1 MPVTSSHQAFLLN
14 KIVIGQFFMTK
25 YKVGI
30 SKISGTKN
38 PIVRNINISLWSIA
52 TKNNINAG
60 DRIVKNRMI
69 PNSLGYE
76 AFKDLPS
83 LFKKPFSLSK
93 LTFAPCAAIYG
104 TTNNITKRNIQAP
117 VSIIGLPTNNVT
129 GQPKLIPN
137 QSIRFQKLSL
147 FKRALMKFFI
157 TRQVV
162 VYRCILTTFTD
173 LILARFKKTIKVIT
187 AVLLI
192 ITTIGWTGSTCSA
205 NELLPLITQAE
216 DRYLIPRGLLLAI
229 STIESGNRPYALN
242 IAGKAVIAT
251 SKQEAVAVARHHL
264 DQGRSNIDLGVM
276 QLNFYWHGKHFENIE
291 EMLTPSSNI
300 NYGAKFLS
308 DLYRQHGSW
317 QKAVRYYHSSSPE
330 HYKQYS
336 RKVLISWL
344 GV

>member
-1 MPVTSSHQAFLLN
+1 M
-14 KIVIGQFFMTK
+14 K
-25 YKVGI
+25 YKSNG
-30 SKISGTKN
+30 SKKRDNVVDSLP
-38 PIVRNINISLWSIA
+38 PIKHSNGNSKKVRMVIP
-52 TKNNINAG
+52 
-60 DRIVKNRMI
+60 RIF
-69 PNSLGYE
+69 LGYE
-76 AFKDLPS
+76 VFSDLPS
-83 LFKKPFSLSK
+83 LLKKPFSLSK
-93 LTFAPCAAIYG
+93 LSLFAFLIAYG
-104 TTNNITKRNIQAP
+104 TPSSVNHTMLVDMVEGDSEIKTPIA
-117 VSIIGLPTNNVT
+117 
-129 GQPKLIPN
+129 QPKLIPN
-137 QSIRFQKLSL
+137 QSIRFQKLSR

-157 TRQVV
+157 TPLVV
-162 VYRCILTTFTD
+162 TYQCILTTFTD
-173 LILARFKKTIKVIT
+173 LILARFKKVIKVIT
-187 AVLLI
+187 TVLLI

-229 STIESGNRPYALN
+229 AKIESGNRPYALN
-242 IAGKAVIAT
+242 IAGKPVIKT
-251 SKQEAVAVARHHL
+251 SKREAVAVVRHHL
-264 DQGRSNIDLGVM
+264 DQGRSNIDFGVM

-308 DLYRQHGSW
+308 ELYKQHGTW

>member
-1 MPVTSSHQAFLLN
+1 
-14 KIVIGQFFMTK
+14 MTK

-76 AFKDLPS
+76 AFKDSPS
-83 LFKKPFSLSK
+83 LLKKPFSLSK

-104 TTNNITKRNIQAP
+104 TTNNITKRNIHAP

-129 GQPKLIPN
+129 GQPRLIPN
-137 QSIRFQKLSL
+137 QSIRFQKLSR

-157 TRQVV
+157 TPLVV
-162 VYRCILTTFTD
+162 AYQCILTTFTD
-173 LILARFKKTIKVIT
+173 LILARFKKVIKVIT
-187 AVLLI
+187 TILLI
-192 ITTIGWTGSTCSA
+192 ITTMGCLVPACSA
-205 NELLPLITQAE
+205 NELVPLITQAE
-216 DRYLIPRGLLLAI
+216 DQYLIPRGLLLAI
-229 STIESGNRPYALN
+229 AKIESGGKPYALN

-251 SKQEAVAVARHHL
+251 SKQEAVAVVNYHL

-291 EMLTPSSNI
+291 EMLTPSRNI